1 MDFELDDATQKIS
14 SASRRVSSLSS
25 QSSKGNNDVSSG
37 LTIPRS
43 DPNLEEPYRTLQEF
57 TSALDIDY
65 SSDVDIE
72 LSDIRLAYRALEING
87 LFTGVKYK
95 GENVIE
101 KGERELAYDEDR
113 VRAGKLAL
121 RAGSSQSS
129 DGDRNQQD
137 ILRALAE
144 RFGPFDPDQGVPLED
159 LFSRDR
165 PIITP
170 SSSSSS
176 TTATNQTPTTLTQN
190 SSQRTMLTPP
200 PSTGPPGGSDDSDT

>member
-1 MDFELDDATQKIS
+1 M
-14 SASRRVSSLSS
+14 
-25 QSSKGNNDVSSG
+25 
-37 LTIPRS
+37 
-43 DPNLEEPYRTLQEF
+43 
-57 TSALDIDY
+57 
-65 SSDVDIE
+65 
-72 LSDIRLAYRALEING
+72 
-87 LFTGVKYK
+87 
-95 GENVIE
+95 IE

-159 LFSRDR
+159 LLSRDR
-165 PIITP
+165 PIINP